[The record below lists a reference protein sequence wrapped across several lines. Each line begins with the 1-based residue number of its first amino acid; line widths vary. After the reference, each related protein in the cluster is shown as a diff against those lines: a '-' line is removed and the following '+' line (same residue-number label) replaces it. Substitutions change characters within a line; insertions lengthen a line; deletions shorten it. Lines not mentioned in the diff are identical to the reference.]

1 MADALL
7 DERIESILFG
17 QGLQVDDYFIE
28 QTPVSEVICYKNQD
42 GRIFDLIIDDSELA
56 IGAMQRLKSLGVKM
70 VRLGEQPF

>member
-70 VRLGEQPF
+70 VRLG